1 MEESSHEKLVRRK
14 EFIMEITAITNEVRI
29 SPRKV
34 RIVADAISKMDL
46 NDALLALKQIRKR
59 GASVIEKT
67 LLSAIA
73 NATNNAQVDRKNLKL
88 MRIDVTDGPALKRF
102 HASTRGRIHPYK
114 RRSSNVRIVLKE
126 VKS

>member
-1 MEESSHEKLVRRK
+1 
-14 EFIMEITAITNEVRI
+14 MEITAITNEVRI

-46 NDALLALKQIRKR
+46 EDALLALKQIRKR

-73 NATNNAQVDRKNLKL
+73 NATNNAQVDRNNLKL

-126 VKS
+126 VKN

>member
-1 MEESSHEKLVRRK
+1 
-14 EFIMEITAITNEVRI
+14 MEITAITNEVRI